1 MQKEESLKT
10 NVIQGAFKTSNWF
23 NRLKEYFPEKEM
35 KSRKHFE
42 TLLQDKA
49 MYQVM
54 EDQDYILVYFEQQ
67 DYIFIDYILVTGNN
81 RSRGVGS
88 KVLNEL
94 KSKGKAIILEVEPI
108 SPLDPDSEKRV
119 RFYSR
124 NDFLTMESIGYERIH
139 MVTNE
144 LSKMD
149 ILCWSQ
155 TTVTEGWVL
164 DQMKEIYTEVH
175 AYKAKELYG
184 RNPQSVTDVLW
195 IKEHIKEMVQ

>member
-1 MQKEESLKT
+1 MQREESLKT
-10 NVIQGAFKTSNWF
+10 NIIQGAFRTSNWF
-23 NRLKEYFPEKEM
+23 NRLKEYFPEREM

-42 TLLQDKA
+42 ILLEEQA
-49 MYQVM
+49 MYQIM
-54 EDQDYILVYFEQQ
+54 EDEDYIVVYFEQEE
-67 DYIFIDYILVTGNN
+67 YLFIDYILVTGNN
-81 RSRGVGS
+81 RSKGVGS

-124 NDFLTMESIGYERIH
+124 HDFLQMYSIGYERIH

-155 TTVTEGWVL
+155 NHVTEEWVL
-164 DQMKEIYTEVH
+164 DQMKEIYTKVH
-175 AYKAKELYG
+175 AYKAKEIYG

-195 IKEHIKEMVQ
+195 IKEAIKEMVQ